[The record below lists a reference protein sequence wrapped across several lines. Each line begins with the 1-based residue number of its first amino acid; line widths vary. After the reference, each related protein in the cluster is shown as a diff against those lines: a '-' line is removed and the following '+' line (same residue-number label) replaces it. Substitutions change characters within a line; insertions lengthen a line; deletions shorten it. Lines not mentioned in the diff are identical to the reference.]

1 MPELEQPTLA
11 VLRKRANLTQ
21 RQVAN
26 LLDVT
31 VTTVSAW
38 ERGTQVP
45 RLTFAQTE
53 KLLEALACSIQDLVA
68 ATGQRAADTES

>member
-1 MPELEQPTLA
+1 MGKPQPPSFA
-11 VLRKRANLTQ
+11 DLRKRASLTQ
-21 RQVAN
+21 RQVAD

-45 RLTFAQTE
+45 RLTFAQIE
-53 KLLEALACSIQDLVA
+53 KLLDAFSCTIQDLVA
-68 ATGQRAADTES
+68 ATNQPKPED

>member
-1 MPELEQPTLA
+1 MGSSEPLTLA
-11 VLRKRANLTQ
+11 DLRKRASLTQ
-21 RQVAN
+21 RQVAD

-45 RLTFAQTE
+45 RLTFAQIE
-53 KLLEALACSIQDLVA
+53 KLLAAFECSIQDLVE
-68 ATGQRAADTES
+68 ATNQREDED

>member
-1 MPELEQPTLA
+1 MGESQPLSLA
-11 VLRKRANLTQ
+11 DLRKRASLTQ
-21 RQVAN
+21 RQVAD

-45 RLTFAQTE
+45 RLTFAQIE
-53 KLLEALACSIQDLVA
+53 KLLTAFSCTIQDLVA
-68 ATGQRAADTES
+68 ATSQGKPEE

>member
-1 MPELEQPTLA
+1 MRESEQLTLA
-11 VLRKRANLTQ
+11 DLRKRANLTQ
-21 RQVAN
+21 RQVAD
-26 LLDVT
+26 LLGVT

-53 KLLEALACSIQDLVA
+53 KLLAAFGCSIRDLVE
-68 ATGQRAADTES
+68 ATNQREDNH